1 LSACLPV
8 KWLPDTLPGHIEV
21 ALRDVLEQW
30 AREWGAPAASSV
42 AARRLEAQESPSATL
57 VAPWGDLPKT
67 WQGSLAR
74 ALLGPAAP
82 ASPVAQGA
90 TQQATTDL
98 QATLH
103 RRFQS
108 QTPQPFVPAR
118 IGHGGVEARFELLG
132 MPFGFVLDL
141 AELQSGGWLL
151 AAPTRR
157 LQAVPFEQALHDV
170 SVPLT
175 AQLGRARVSVT
186 DILQLQPG
194 NILLLTETLD
204 APLQV
209 RSPGSP
215 LQLTAHLG
223 ASDAPSPST
232 RRAMRWL
239 AS

>member
-1 LSACLPV
+1 MSACLPI
-8 KWLPDTLPGHIEV
+8 KWLPDTLPAQIET
-21 ALRDVLEQW
+21 ALHDVLERW

-42 AARRLEAQESPSATL
+42 TVRLLAAQESPAAAIA
-57 VAPWGDLPKT
+57 APWGDLPKA
-67 WQGSLAR
+67 WHGGLAR

-82 ASPVAQGA
+82 ASPIAQGA

-98 QATLH
+98 QAALR

-108 QTPQPFVPAR
+108 QSPQPFVPAR
-118 IGHGGVEARFELLG
+118 VGHGGVEARFEMLG
-132 MPFGFVLDL
+132 MPFGFVLDVT
-141 AELQSGGWLL
+141 ELRSGGWLP
-151 AAPTRR
+151 AAPARR
-157 LQAVPFEQALHDV
+157 LQAVAFEQALHDV
-170 SVPLT
+170 PVPLT
-175 AQLGRARVSVT
+175 ARLGHASVSVT

-194 NILLLTETLD
+194 NILLLAETLD

-209 RSPGSP
+209 TSAGSP

-223 ASDAPSPST
+223 ASAAPSSSA